1 MPVSGYCADE
11 NRYESMEYNH
21 SGASGLLLPAL
32 SLGMWHNFGS
42 ADSFDN
48 MQAMLRTAF
57 DCGVTYFDLANNY
70 GPVPGSAEENFGR
83 LYAKDFRPYRDEL
96 IIASKAGHPMW
107 PGPYGNWGSRKSL
120 LASLDQSLR
129 RTGLEYF
136 DIFYSP
142 RPDPETPL
150 EETMGALASAV
161 QQGKALYA
169 GISNYDGEST
179 LRAAEILRE
188 LHCPFVVNQSRYS
201 ILDRR
206 IEDNGLKAVAQKAG
220 VGIVAFSP
228 LAQGLLSD
236 KYLDG
241 VPSQSRMAKGR
252 SLSLKESVLTAEK
265 RQQLRQ
271 LNELAAQR
279 GQTLAQMA
287 LAWVLKDSDVTSVLI
302 GASRPE
308 QIRENIAVLGHTDFT
323 EEELRRIDE
332 IVGRA

>member
-96 IIASKAGHPMW
+96 IIASKAGHP
-107 PGPYGNWGSRKSL
+107 
-120 LASLDQSLR
+120 
-129 RTGLEYF
+129 
-136 DIFYSP
+136 
-142 RPDPETPL
+142 
-150 EETMGALASAV
+150 TMGALASAV

-332 IVGRA
+332 IVGRT

>member
-1 MPVSGYCADE
+1 
-11 NRYESMEYNH
+11 
-21 SGASGLLLPAL
+21 
-32 SLGMWHNFGS
+32 
-42 ADSFDN
+42 
-48 MQAMLRTAF
+48 
-57 DCGVTYFDLANNY
+57 
-70 GPVPGSAEENFGR
+70 
-83 LYAKDFRPYRDEL
+83 
-96 IIASKAGHPMW
+96 
-107 PGPYGNWGSRKSL
+107 
-120 LASLDQSLR
+120 
-129 RTGLEYF
+129 
-136 DIFYSP
+136 
-142 RPDPETPL
+142 
-150 EETMGALASAV
+150 MGALASAV

>member
-1 MPVSGYCADE
+1 MPVSAYCANE
-11 NRYESMEYNH
+11 KRYESMEYNH
-21 SGASGLLLPAL
+21 SGATGLLLPAV
-32 SLGMWHNFGS
+32 SLGLWHNFGS
-42 ADSFDN
+42 EDSFDN
-48 MQAMLRTAF
+48 MRAMLRTAF
-57 DCGVTYFDLANNY
+57 DCGITYFDLANNY

-83 LYAKDFRPYRDEL
+83 LFDLDFRPYRDEL
-96 IIASKAGHPMW
+96 VIASKAGHPMW

-136 DIFYSP
+136 DIFYSH

-206 IEDNGLKAVAQKAG
+206 IEDNGLKTGARKAG

-241 VPSQSRMAKGR
+241 IPAQSRMAKGR
-252 SLSLKESVLTAEK
+252 FLKESMLTDE
-265 RQQLRQ
+265 RRSQIRQ
-271 LNELAAQR
+271 LNALAAQR
-279 GQTLAQMA
+279 GQSLAQMA
-287 LAWVLKDSDVTSVLI
+287 LAWVLKDSDVTTVLI
-302 GASRPE
+302 GASTPQ
-308 QIRENIAVLGHTDFT
+308 QIRENIAVVGHTDFT
-323 EEELRRIDE
+323 EEELRQIDE
-332 IVGRA
+332 IVGRE